1 MKKLSLIG
9 MGLVLLMTL
18 TQCKKA
24 ETPSANEMVGEKVHI
39 TLDVDNGSK
48 NFVHPETGN
57 AFFTNGDE
65 VLVANNG
72 RYVGTLVYNSSNRHF
87 SGDIEGAV
95 ESDYLHFY
103 FMGNQTLA
111 EGTPSNSTTSFTVN
125 ISDQT
130 NCYPQIAYAP
140 SSVKYSGGMA
150 YKAKLLNKCALV
162 KFTTTN
168 EILVGAAVTLS
179 GLNNQ
184 VSVNLGSKEFT
195 YSQVDGG
202 NIKLHS
208 ESTTS
213 HWAILLPGDAATVT
227 ASATGYKTTT
237 GISIPSVSAN
247 DYLTDG
253 ASFTL
258 TEQFVDLGLPSGLLW
273 ATCNVGAD
281 TPEGYGNY
289 FAWGETQQ
297 KNTSYNWSN
306 YLYCT
311 GDGFSLTMYCDY
323 SYYGYNGFTDD
334 LTTLLPEDDA
344 ATANWGDG
352 WRMPTKA
359 EFEELRSYT
368 TSLGGLT
375 TQNGVYGLRF
385 TASNGNS
392 LFLPAAGYR
401 DDNGLNDA
409 DSRCYYWSS
418 SLYTESQPNF
428 AWGYFY
434 SSTQSMWGG
443 GSIYE
448 YKTSIENR
456 NVGFT
461 VRPVCSLR
469 KN

>member
-1 MKKLSLIG
+1 MAVA
-9 MGLVLLMTL
+9 LVMTL
-18 TQCKKA
+18 AQCKKA
-24 ETPSANEMVGEKVHI
+24 ETPSTNDNEGEKVHI
-39 TLDVDNGSK
+39 TLEVDNGSK

-57 AFFTNGDE
+57 AFFTNGDK

-95 ESDYLHFY
+95 DSDYLHFY
-103 FMGNQTLA
+103 FMGNQPLA
-111 EGTPSNSTTSFTVN
+111 EGTPGNSTTSFTVS

-130 NCYPQIAYAP
+130 NCYPQIAYNHSTAFY
-140 SSVKYSGGMA
+140 SESVTS
-150 YKAKLLNKCALV
+150 YKAQLLNQCALV
-162 KFTTTN
+162 KFTTSN

-195 YSQVDGG
+195 FSQVGGG

-237 GISIPSVSAN
+237 GISIPPVSAN

-258 TEQFVDLGLPSGLLW
+258 TAQFVDLGLPSGLLW
-273 ATCNVGAD
+273 ATCNVGVN

-289 FAWGETQQ
+289 FAWGEIQQ
-297 KNTSYNWSN
+297 KNTYNWN
-306 YLYCT
+306 TYKYCV
-311 GDGFSLTMYCDY
+311 GDGYSLTKYCDN
-323 SYYGYNGFTDD
+323 SYFGDNGFTDN
-334 LTTLLPEDDA
+334 LTTLLPGDDA

-359 EFEELRSYT
+359 EFKELLDNT
-368 TSLGGLT
+368 DHLDALTS
-375 TQNGVYGLRF
+375 QNGVYGLRF

-401 DDNGLNDA
+401 DNTDLDYPV
-409 DSRCYYWSS
+409 DRCYYWTS
-418 SLYTESQPNF
+418 SLDTEDQPNF

-443 GSIYE
+443 GSISE
-448 YKTSIENR
+448 HKTSIENR

-461 VRPVCSLR
+461 VRPVCTLR